1 VTSPNAPNPSVAVKP
16 VFEPIPAAADVFVF
30 ALVLGVESSAV
41 TFTPGLI
48 ALRSKYSEVLKSAS
62 SSPRLKEG
70 FLTWPERPWPS
81 DVRDGFD
88 KSGGADMMS
97 SPVYVAEGE
106 SECDGVADDGGVG
119 FLRTGR
125 SQAGEGR
132 PVPSGTRG
140 ESTGM
145 LQTGL
150 R

>member
-1 VTSPNAPNPSVAVKP
+1 
-16 VFEPIPAAADVFVF
+16 
-30 ALVLGVESSAV
+30 
-41 TFTPGLI
+41 
-48 ALRSKYSEVLKSAS
+48 
-62 SSPRLKEG
+62 
-70 FLTWPERPWPS
+70 
-81 DVRDGFD
+81 
-88 KSGGADMMS
+88 MS

-145 LQTGL
+145 LQTGRAL
-150 R
+150 ARLCGHEHEHGHANISRGAECDTHTHCDKIRR